1 MQEHAPDINAMLA
14 VKNLDSF
21 NPDQAL
27 NFLGELTDLSLDM
40 ESMDGLRHAVTL
52 GEELLNRD
60 IEANQRSVLHYFLS
74 NAWSNQR
81 ALKEGGEM
89 PDFGWQ
95 QEEIVQELHHL
106 RESLAGDDGL
116 LSDDRICQILTNLGN
131 SMSHVGRFTEA
142 IAYWDASLARMPA
155 SHLARGNR
163 ALGLVWYAQT
173 LYNGEHW
180 EILLRQAHTELK
192 TALLL
197 PIHDDAKAFFD
208 TQCRSVE
215 EALGPEALERRT
227 DLSTY
232 PSAPV
237 EADVPYL
244 QWCLEQRLF
253 LNPLNELGAHP
264 IAAQDVLV
272 MPTNAGDVATAYD
285 TLKHAYA
292 AARVVAYEA
301 LEGSTVE
308 DTESLADSLSGLF
321 NASAHVLAT
330 YLDLGISD
338 GTASLSTLWYE
349 GQDFSS
355 GLLPSFTNSLNWSLR
370 GLYAMG
376 KDLENESASP
386 PGTPSKRLLWLLKR
400 TRETLLCLALAV
412 YTEERLKRY
421 GIPS

>member
-1 MQEHAPDINAMLA
+1 MQEHAPDINALIA

-40 ESMDGLRHAVTL
+40 ERMDGLRRAVAL
-52 GEELLNRD
+52 GEELLERELEQD
-60 IEANQRSVLHYFLS
+60 QRSLLHYFLS

-95 QEEIVQELHHL
+95 QEEIVQELRHL
-106 RESLAGDDGL
+106 RESLASDDGL
-116 LSDDRICQILTNLGN
+116 LPDDRVCQVLTNLGN
-131 SMSHVGRFTEA
+131 SMSHVGRFSEA

-163 ALGLVWYAQT
+163 ALGFVWYAQT

-180 EILLRQAHTELK
+180 EIFLRQAHTELK

-208 TQCRSVE
+208 IQRRSVE
-215 EALGPEALERRT
+215 EALGPEALERRS
-227 DLSTY
+227 DLSAY
-232 PSAPV
+232 PSTPG

-244 QWCLEQRLF
+244 QWCLGHRLF
-253 LNPLNELGAHP
+253 LNPLNELGLHP

-272 MPTNAGDVATAYD
+272 MPTNAGDAATAYD
-285 TLKHAYA
+285 TLKQAYA
-292 AARVVAYEA
+292 AARVGAYEA
-301 LEGSTVE
+301 LEGSVTE
-308 DTESLADSLSGLF
+308 DTESLSDSLSGLF
-321 NASAHVLAT
+321 NAAAHVLAT
-330 YLDLGISD
+330 YLDLGIPD
-338 GTASLSTLWYE
+338 GKASLSTLWYE
-349 GQDFSS
+349 NQDPNA
-355 GLLPSFTNSLNWSLR
+355 GLRPPFANSLNWSLR

-376 KDLENESASP
+376 KDLANESPSP
-386 PGTPSKRLLWLLKR
+386 SGTPNERLLWLLKR
-400 TRETLLCLALAV
+400 ARETLLCLALAI
-412 YTEERLKRY
+412 YTEERQQRY
-421 GIPS
+421 AK